1 MMFKLPD
8 WKLAWKLPL
17 TIAVPSL
24 CLVTALSVAQ
34 LRQASQAI
42 EEDHRAAYTS
52 YVHEKGAAIERW
64 LNEARLDVTAL
75 ADSVAVTSALTDFSN
90 GWATHGNS
98 ASAELRRMYID
109 ENATPVGQKDEL
121 TTAQDGSL
129 WTQAHE
135 RHHVG
140 LRSFQRARD
149 YSDVFLFD
157 TAGNLIYSVAKA
169 DDFALNF
176 SNGEYADSGLGEAF
190 QAGNTLEAGQLHA
203 TEILSYAA
211 SAGEPVM
218 FLSAP
223 VFVNGRRVGVVAA
236 QLPLDKMQVILSE
249 SELLGDSGEIYL
261 VNSSG
266 EALSNSR
273 HEGGHTALEKLPD
286 LEQIKYALSGEEVY
300 TPSSAGVRGSTV
312 ISETYHVDSLYGDS
326 WGLVFEIDR
335 AEAMKFVNRAT
346 ISGIIE
352 MSVTGFLLCF
362 LVWFSVRRVI
372 KRIGQLANELEEIA
386 DENYDQDIL
395 GQNRTDEV
403 GFISKTIANLQV
415 RLKDGAEAQ
424 AREDM
429 VQKDNKRVVE
439 LLSSALMSLSEGDF
453 RNQVLEFFPEEHK
466 KLRYS
471 INDALTGLN
480 DVIVTV
486 RETADNIDRGAKDV
500 AGSADT
506 LSERTE
512 SQAAT
517 LEQTVAALEE
527 VTSSVRL
534 ATEHVESVETT
545 VETARNKAEESGEVV
560 SETIE
565 AMTEI
570 EASSSK
576 IEQIIGVIDDIA
588 FQTNLLA
595 LNAGVEA
602 ARAGEAGRGF
612 AVVASEVRGLA
623 QRSADAARE
632 IKTLIESSGQQV
644 GRGVEMVGRTGEA
657 LTVIVDQV
665 KDISGLVRQIA
676 QSSREQSTALS
687 EINTGISQLDQ
698 FTQRN
703 AAMVGEST
711 TASHM
716 LRADVN
722 KLIGHVDK
730 FKTAERST
738 PPAQATMQKL
748 PQSSFEAELDNFV
761 QDDADVV
768 AIAANDDK
776 WTSF

>member
-1 MMFKLPD
+1 MFKLPD

-17 TIAVPSL
+17 TIAMPSL
-24 CLVTALSVAQ
+24 CLVTALSVTQ
-34 LRQASQAI
+34 LRQASHAI
-42 EEDHRAAYTS
+42 EEDHRSAYTS
-52 YVHEKGAAIERW
+52 YVHEKGAALERW
-64 LNEARLDVTAL
+64 LDDARRDVTAL
-75 ADSVAVTSALTDFSN
+75 ADSVAVTSAVTDFSN
-90 GWATHGNS
+90 GWRIHGND
-98 ASAELRRMYID
+98 ASADLRRMYITD
-109 ENATPVGQKDEL
+109 NSKPAGQKDEL

-140 LRSFQRARD
+140 LRSFQRARG
-149 YSDVFLFD
+149 YNDVFLFD
-157 TAGNLIYSVAKA
+157 TAGNLVYSVAKA

-176 SNGEYADSGLGEAF
+176 NNGKYADSGLGEVF
-190 QAGNTLEAGQLHA
+190 KSGNRLEAGQMHA
-203 TEILSYAA
+203 SEIVAYEA

-223 VFVNGRRVGVVAA
+223 VFVNGRRAGVVAV
-236 QLPLDKMQVILSE
+236 QLPLETMQIILSE
-249 SELLGDSGEIYL
+249 SELLGESGEIYL
-261 VNSSG
+261 VSSSG
-266 EALSNSR
+266 KALSNSR
-273 HEGGHTALEKLPD
+273 HEGAYKALDKLPD

-300 TPSSAGVRGSTV
+300 TPSSVGAHGSIV
-312 ISETYHVDSLYGDS
+312 ISETYHVDSLYGES

-335 AEAMKFVNRAT
+335 AEAMKFVDRAT

-352 MSVTGFLLCF
+352 MAVTGFLLCF
-362 LVWFSVRRVI
+362 LVWYSVRRVI
-372 KRIGQLANELEEIA
+372 KRIGQLAYELEQIA
-386 DENYDQDIL
+386 AQNYDQDIV
-395 GQNRTDEV
+395 GQHRTDEV

-415 RLKDGAEAQ
+415 LLKEGAEAQ
-424 AREDM
+424 AREDI
-429 VQKDNKRVVE
+429 VQKDNRRVVE
-439 LLSSALMSLSEGDF
+439 LLSAALMSLSEGDF
-453 RNQVLEFFPEEHK
+453 RNKVLEFFPVEHK

-471 INDALTGLN
+471 INDALIGLN

-486 RETADNIDRGAKDV
+486 RETALNIDKGATEV
-500 AGSADT
+500 AGAADT

-527 VTSSVRL
+527 VTTSVRL
-534 ATEHVESVETT
+534 ATEHVETVEIT
-545 VETARNKAEESGEVV
+545 VETARSKAEESGGVV

-570 EASSSK
+570 EASSSQ
-576 IEQIIGVIDDIA
+576 IAQIIGVIDDIA

-644 GRGVEMVGRTGEA
+644 SRGVEMVGRTGEA
-657 LTVIVDQV
+657 LSVIVGQV
-665 KDISGLVRQIA
+665 KDISGLVQQIA
-676 QSSREQSTALS
+676 QTSREQSTALS

-703 AAMVGEST
+703 AAMVEEST
-711 TASHM
+711 AASHL

-730 FKTAERST
+730 FKTAEHSSGAQAVIT
-738 PPAQATMQKL
+738 QAPQPPALAA
-748 PQSSFEAELDNFV
+748 PAVDFV
-761 QDDADVV
+761 EEDDHVV
-768 AIAANDDK
+768 AMAANDDK